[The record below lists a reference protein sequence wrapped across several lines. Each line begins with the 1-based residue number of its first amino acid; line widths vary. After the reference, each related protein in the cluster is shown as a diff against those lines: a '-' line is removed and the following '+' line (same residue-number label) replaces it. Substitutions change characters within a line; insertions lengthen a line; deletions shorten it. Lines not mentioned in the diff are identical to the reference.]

1 MLQKTNGIVLRS
13 VKYGETSLI
22 VTLFTSSYGVQAYMV
37 QGVRSTSM
45 SRNKSSYFQPG
56 TLLEMVVYMQTN
68 KNMQRI
74 REFQAS
80 HIYTTVQEDV
90 VKNSIVLFSSE
101 FMLRLLPEHAPLI
114 ELFDFAQGYLIA
126 LDTLNTRDVANFPLY
141 FMIQC
146 SRLLGYEPK
155 GGYSADTPYLDREE
169 GGFSVHTPVVP
180 PYTTDEDA
188 RAFGLLL
195 LADTYEAVTAVK
207 MNSEMRL
214 RLIDWYIAFL
224 QQYAQHLGNIR
235 SLQVLRTILHV

>member
-22 VTLFTSSYGVQAYMV
+22 VTLFTADFGIQAYMV
-37 QGVRSTSM
+37 QGVRSTKA
-45 SRNKSSYFQPG
+45 SRSKSSYFQPA
-56 TLLEMVVYMQTN
+56 TLLDMVVYMQTN

-80 HIYTTVQEDV
+80 YIYTSVQEDV

-101 FMLRLLPEHAPLI
+101 FMLRLLPEHAPLP
-114 ELFDFAQGYLIA
+114 ELFEFAQRYFIS
-126 LDTLNTRDVANFPLY
+126 LDTLSTKEVANFPLY

-155 GGYSADTPYLDREE
+155 GAYSEATPHLDREE
-169 GGFSVHTPVVP
+169 GGFSSHTPAVP
-180 PYTTDEDA
+180 PYTTYDDA
-188 RAFGLLL
+188 HALYALLI
-195 LADTYEAVTAVK
+195 AETYEAVTAVQ

-235 SLQVLRTILHV
+235 SLQVLRTILHM

>member
-22 VTLFTSSYGVQAYMV
+22 VTLFTSVYGIQAYMV
-37 QGVRSTSM
+37 QGVRSSKA
-45 SRNKSSYFQPG
+45 SRSKSSYFQPG
-56 TLLEMVVYMQTN
+56 TLLDMVVYMQSN

-80 HIYTTVQEDV
+80 YIYNSVQEDV
-90 VKNSIVLFSSE
+90 VKNSILLFSSE

-114 ELFDFAQGYLIA
+114 ELFDFTQRYFIA
-126 LDTLNTRDVANFPLY
+126 LDSLSTRDVANFPLY

-155 GGYSADTPYLDREE
+155 GGYSIETPFLDREE
-169 GGFSVHTPVVP
+169 GGFSVHPPVVP

-188 RAFGLLL
+188 RALGALLQ
-195 LADTYEAVTAVK
+195 AETYVTVIAVQ

-235 SLQVLRTILHV
+235 SLQVLRTILHS

>member
-22 VTLFTSSYGVQAYMV
+22 VTLFTSSFGIQAYMV
-37 QGVRSTSM
+37 QGVRSSKA
-45 SRNKSSYFQPG
+45 SRSRSSYFQPG

-80 HIYTTVQEDV
+80 YIYTSIQEDV
-90 VKNSIVLFSSE
+90 VKNSIVLFSAE

-114 ELFDFAQGYLIA
+114 DLFEFAQRYFIA
-126 LDTLNTRDVANFPLY
+126 LDTLSTRDVANFPLY

-155 GGYSADTPYLDREE
+155 GGYSTDTPYLDREE
-169 GGFSVHTPVVP
+169 GGFSVHPPVVP
-180 PYTTDEDA
+180 PYTTDDDA
-188 RAFGLLL
+188 QALGALL
-195 LADTYEAVTAVK
+195 LAEHYEEVTAVQ

-235 SLQVLRTILHV
+235 SLQVLRTILHI